1 MQITMQR
8 ARPAWPPMTLDR
20 SRIAKEFAMVREI
33 FVHIFNT
40 EVKRHDYFSRQ
51 TLNGD
56 ER

>member
-1 MQITMQR
+1 
-8 ARPAWPPMTLDR
+8 
-20 SRIAKEFAMVREI
+20 MVREI

-40 EVKRHDYFSRQ
+40 EVKRHDYISRQ